1 MLDAVVTA
9 VIAGLSGLGVITGRL
24 HSRIN
29 DLDTRIDVLEVK
41 LAENYVA
48 KSDLSDI
55 TDRIEAH
62 MIRIENKLDRIII
75 K

>member
-1 MLDAVVTA
+1 MPSMYK
-9 VIAGLSGLGVITGRL
+9 I
-24 HSRIN
+24 
-29 DLDTRIDVLEVK
+29 
-41 LAENYVA
+41 AENYVA

-62 MIRIENKLDRIII
+62 MIRIEQERLDRIII

>member
-1 MLDAVVTA
+1 MIDAVVTA

-24 HSRIN
+24 HSRIS
-29 DLDTRIDVLEVK
+29 DLDNRIDALEVK

-48 KSDLSDI
+48 KSDLSEI

>member
-1 MLDAVVTA
+1 MIEAVVTA

-24 HSRIN
+24 HSRIS
-29 DLDTRIDVLEVK
+29 DLDHRIDALAVK

>member
-24 HSRIN
+24 HSRIS
-29 DLDTRIDVLEVK
+29 DLDHRIDALEVK

>member
-24 HSRIN
+24 HQRISDLDSRI
-29 DLDTRIDVLEVK
+29 DHLEVK

>member
-1 MLDAVVTA
+1 MIDAVVTV

-24 HSRIN
+24 HSRIS
-29 DLDTRIDVLEVK
+29 DLDSRIDTLEVK
-41 LAENYVA
+41 LAEIYVA
-48 KSDLSDI
+48 KADLSDI